1 MEYSSGLKY
10 GYGIFETLLYN
21 DDLEDF
27 DRHMERLNK
36 SLLTLNMNPV
46 DINEIYQ
53 KSMSKLKSNN
63 HNAIRISVYQGDHQ
77 VITYETR
84 LVEYKPFYRVRFSEI
99 IRHSS
104 EPLLQIKTSSH
115 LSYYLEKKSLKAVDE
130 AIHFNEKGHLTE
142 GIYAN
147 IFFVKNGVFY
157 TPAIDCG
164 ILPGIYR
171 DKVAETLKN
180 IGIPLKIGYYNREDI
195 ESADEVFMTNALIKI
210 MPVRELEGQIFQEN
224 LYTKLLIKEML

>member
-1 MEYSSGLKY
+1 MEYSPGLKY
-10 GYGIFETLLYN
+10 GYGIFETLFF
-21 DDLEDF
+21 DGDLEDF
-27 DRHMERLNK
+27 DRHMKRLNQA
-36 SLLTLNMNPV
+36 LLSLNMNPV
-46 DINEIYQ
+46 DTNEIYNR
-53 KSMSKLKSNN
+53 SMSELKNSH
-63 HNAIRISVYQGDHQ
+63 HNAIRVSVYQGNHQ

-84 LVEYKPFYRVRFSEI
+84 FTEYKPFYRVRFSEI

-115 LSYYLEKKSLKAVDE
+115 LSYYLEKKSLETVDE

-142 GIYAN
+142 GIYTN
-147 IFFVKNGVFY
+147 IFFVKDGVFY
-157 TPAIDCG
+157 TPAIECG

-171 DKVAETLKN
+171 QKVVETLKN

>member
-1 MEYSSGLKY
+1 MEYSPGLKY
-10 GYGIFETLLYN
+10 GYGIFETLFFN
-21 DDLEDF
+21 GDLEDF
-27 DRHMERLNK
+27 DRHMKRLNK
-36 SLLTLNMNPV
+36 ALLSLNMNPV
-46 DINEIYQ
+46 DTNEIYNR
-53 KSMSKLKSNN
+53 SMSELKNSH
-63 HNAIRISVYQGDHQ
+63 HNAIRVSVYQGNHQ

-84 LVEYKPFYRVRFSEI
+84 FTEYKPFYRVRFSEI

-115 LSYYLEKKSLKAVDE
+115 LSYYLEKKSLETVDE

-142 GIYAN
+142 GIYTN
-147 IFFVKNGVFY
+147 IFFVKDGVFY
-157 TPAIDCG
+157 TPAIECG

-171 DKVAETLKN
+171 QKVVETLKN

-210 MPVRELEGQIFQEN
+210 MPVRELEGKIFQEN